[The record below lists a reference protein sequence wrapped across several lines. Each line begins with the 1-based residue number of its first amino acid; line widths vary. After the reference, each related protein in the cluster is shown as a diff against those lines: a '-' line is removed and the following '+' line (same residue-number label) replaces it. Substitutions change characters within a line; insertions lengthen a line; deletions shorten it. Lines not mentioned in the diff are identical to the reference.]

1 MRGNFALLFATIG
14 PFNTNAVLTPFV
26 ASVIALGLNEAAYM
40 AEIVRAGI
48 LAVDRGQARGIAGAG
63 HVARAGAAAHPA
75 AAGAARHHPAAG
87 NRVRLAAEGDV
98 ARVGD
103 RRRRPADSAQNISSA
118 NLHTLELMLVAT
130 FWYLAITSISSLG
143 QHYIER
149 RLAARRRRRMPRA
162 EPGSGAAP
170 RVMVEAQDVHKRYGR
185 DEVLKGITLEV
196 PVGEVLC
203 LIGPSGSGKSTFLR
217 CINHLEK
224 IQAGRI
230 EVDGEPIGYRQ
241 RGDALY
247 ELPERDV
254 CRQRAQIG
262 MVFQRFN
269 LFPHMTVL
277 ENVIEAPLHVKRES
291 RAEAQERAR
300 ALLEGSACSD
310 KTAAYPTHLSGGQQQ
325 RVAIARAL
333 AMQPK
338 LMLFD
343 EPTSALDPELVGEVL
358 DVMRAPGRRRH
369 DHDRGHARDGRSH
382 AMPAIAWPS
391 WMAGVIVESGAPG
404 ELLTRPQH
412 ERTRAF
418 LSRLIDESRA
428 A

>member
-1 MRGNFALLFATIG
+1 
-14 PFNTNAVLTPFV
+14 
-26 ASVIALGLNEAAYM
+26 
-40 AEIVRAGI
+40 
-48 LAVDRGQARGIAGAG
+48 
-63 HVARAGAAAHPA
+63 
-75 AAGAARHHPAAG
+75 
-87 NRVRLAAEGDV
+87 
-98 ARVGD
+98 
-103 RRRRPADSAQNISSA
+103 
-118 NLHTLELMLVAT
+118 
-130 FWYLAITSISSLG
+130 
-143 QHYIER
+143 
-149 RLAARRRRRMPRA
+149 MPRA
-162 EPGSGAAP
+162 ETASDVAP
-170 RVMVEAQDVHKRYGR
+170 RVMVDAQDVHKRYGHE
-185 DEVLKGITLEV
+185 EVLKGISLQV

-241 RGDALY
+241 RGNVLY

-269 LFPHMTVL
+269 LFPHLTVL
-277 ENVIEAPLHVKRES
+277 QNILEAPLHVKRES

-300 ALLEGSACSD
+300 ALLERVGLSD
-310 KTAAYPTHLSGGQQQ
+310 KSAAYPNHLSGGQQQ

-343 EPTSALDPELVGEVL
+343 EPTSALDPELVDEVL
-358 DVMRAPGRRRH
+358 AVMRGLADEGMTMIVVTH
-369 DHDRGHARDGRSH
+369 EMAFARDAGDRV
-382 AMPAIAWPS
+382 AFMDG
-391 WMAGVIVESGAPG
+391 GVIVESGAPA

-412 ERTRAF
+412 DRTRAF
-418 LSRLIDESRA
+418 LSRLIDEPRA